1 MTLEVSVQNQ
11 IRSECGHGPT
21 RLFRQESSFFYTGRL
36 GKLRDGTRVLLHP
49 REVRVGFDGQPDLGG
64 WTTMTITPDMVGQ
77 TIAIAVQIEVKR
89 PKKNKRSEEQ
99 VQFIDFA
106 KGVGVRAG
114 FARSVDEARKIIDG
128 SS

>member
-11 IRSECGHGPT
+11 IRTDCGQGPT
-21 RLFRQESSFFYTGRL
+21 RLFRQESSFFYTGKPA
-36 GKLRDGTRVLLHP
+36 KLKDGTNVLLHP
-49 REVRVGFDGQPDLGG
+49 RLVRVGFDGQPDLGG
-64 WTTMTITPDMVGQ
+64 WTTVVVTPEMVGQ

-114 FARSVDEARKIIDG
+114 FARSVDEAKKIIDG

>member
-11 IRSECGHGPT
+11 IRTDCGQGPT
-21 RLFRQESSFFYTGRL
+21 RLFRQESSFFYTGKPA
-36 GKLRDGTRVLLHP
+36 KLKDGTNVLLHP
-49 REVRVGFDGQPDLGG
+49 RLVRVGFDGQPDLGG
-64 WTTMTITPDMVGQ
+64 WTTVVVTPEMVGQ